1 MDIKEKI
8 ELAPLSYMKIGGT
21 GKYLIEIDH
30 PAQIYDVCKISKKE
44 KLPIIVLGEGSNT
57 IFKDTFHKNIFLK
70 LKNTDILK
78 IYDDEN
84 FVNIKVDAG
93 VNWDKFVEWS
103 VKNNYSGVEKLSGI
117 PGSVGACPI
126 QNIGAYGSEVSETIT
141 SVEIFSIAEEKIY
154 EISNTN
160 CQFSYRDSVFKKNP
174 GEFVI
179 LSVSFRLSKKDPK
192 MPEYKDLA
200 LYFLNQQTKTPSLK
214 QIRNAVL
221 EIRSK
226 KLPDWRKIPNT
237 GSFFK
242 NPVVSNKIAFEIE
255 KKYPDLPKFKITDKT
270 VKIPAGWLIEKKGFK
285 GKKMGNVGVYKE
297 NALVIY
303 SEKNATYDELKKLV
317 LKIIE
322 KVETD
327 FNIKLEI
334 EPNVF

>member
-8 ELAPLSYMKIGGT
+8 ELAPLSYMNIGGQ

-57 IFKDTFHKNIFLK
+57 IFKDGLHKNIFLK
-70 LKNTDILK
+70 LKNEDIIK
-78 IYDDEN
+78 IYEDEN

-103 VKNNYSGVEKLSGI
+103 VKNNYSGIEKLSGI
-117 PGSVGACPI
+117 PGSVGAAPI

-141 SVEIFSIAEEKIY
+141 TVEIFSIAEEKIY
-154 EISNTN
+154 EISNSN
-160 CQFSYRDSVFKKNP
+160 CAFSYRDSVFKKNL

-179 LSVSFRLSKKDPK
+179 LNVSFRLSKKNPE

-200 LYFLNQQTKTPSLK
+200 LYFLAKQTKTPSLK

-226 KLPDWRKIPNT
+226 KLPDWKKTPNT

-242 NPVVSNKIAFEIE
+242 NPVVSNKVAFELE
-255 KKYPDLPKFKITDKT
+255 KTYPDLPKFKITNKT
-270 VKIPAGWLIEKKGFK
+270 VKIPAGWLIEKSGFK
-285 GKKMGNVGVYKE
+285 GKQIGNVGVYKE
-297 NALVIY
+297 NALVLY
-303 SEKNATYDELKKLV
+303 ANNGATYDELKKLV
-317 LKIIE
+317 LKIIG
-322 KVETD
+322 KVQDD
-327 FNIKLEI
+327 FNINLEI
-334 EPNVF
+334 EPNIF